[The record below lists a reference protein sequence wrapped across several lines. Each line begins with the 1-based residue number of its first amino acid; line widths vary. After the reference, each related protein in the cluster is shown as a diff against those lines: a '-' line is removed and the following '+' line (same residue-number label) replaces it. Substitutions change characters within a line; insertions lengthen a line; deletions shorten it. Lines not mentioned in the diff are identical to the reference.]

1 MLLGLALAPLTDQQQ
16 DGNQDAEEEQLG
28 VPLRPQPQKTQQA
41 ICTPN
46 AEAPLSSAAASSM
59 TISSVDVAAK
69 KVLSNPP
76 PLELD
81 RVTSPSLQ
89 AAEATAKSKMEAE
102 AMAKASLEAAR
113 NKSNAAR

>member
-16 DGNQDAEEEQLG
+16 DGNQDAEEEQL
-28 VPLRPQPQKTQQA
+28 RPQPQKMQQA

-46 AEAPLSSAAASSM
+46 AEAPLSAAAASSM